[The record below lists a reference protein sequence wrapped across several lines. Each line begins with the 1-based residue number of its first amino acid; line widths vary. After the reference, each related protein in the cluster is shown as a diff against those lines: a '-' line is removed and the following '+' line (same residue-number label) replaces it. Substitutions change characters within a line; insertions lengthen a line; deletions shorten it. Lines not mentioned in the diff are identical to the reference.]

1 MCSVIEKN
9 LKEGIKEAQKAT
21 VEELN
26 KDYGQAVKSYTSA
39 IHYLHQ
45 ILACKDIQD
54 DPNLSLIQAR
64 SKEYEMRIVF
74 LKNLLKKMRK
84 SPAPVNDLDKDDVQ
98 NSVKPRLEYRV
109 PKMEIEAKIP
119 KACDNPNFPS
129 RITKTPQA
137 VCSSQP
143 SSNQNH
149 TINCKICWEPS
160 KNYFMFSCG
169 HLPFCF
175 DCSQRIFE
183 EFKSQCPIC
192 RKEVTRHK
200 VYF

>member
-9 LKEGIKEAQKAT
+9 LEEGIKEAQKAT

-26 KDYGQAVKSYTSA
+26 KDYVQAVKSYKSA

-54 DPNLSLIQAR
+54 DPNLSLIQTR
-64 SKEYEMRIVF
+64 CKEYEKRIVF
-74 LKNLLKKMRK
+74 LKNLLTKMKKC
-84 SPAPVNDLDKDDVQ
+84 AVNDLDKD
-98 NSVKPRLEYRV
+98 VKSSLDDYV
-109 PKMEIEAKIP
+109 PKMEVEVEKP
-119 KACDNPNFPS
+119 KTCDIPNFSS
-129 RITKTPQA
+129 RITKDRSPQA
-137 VCSSQP
+137 VCSNQP
-143 SSNQNH
+143 ASNQNH
-149 TINCKICWEPS
+149 SINCKICWEPS
-160 KNYFMFSCG
+160 KTYFMFSCG